1 MFLKK
6 LEYILCFA
14 AGLIV
19 TVVNLVVGRD
29 LAVVLFHL
37 LIVLLA
43 FYIFGVIV
51 RVILQKKV
59 FLDVNPEDVN
69 FALEQGEDLPE
80 DGDDEVSEM
89 AMETDEE
96 AMGHRPQ

>member
-1 MFLKK
+1 VFLKK